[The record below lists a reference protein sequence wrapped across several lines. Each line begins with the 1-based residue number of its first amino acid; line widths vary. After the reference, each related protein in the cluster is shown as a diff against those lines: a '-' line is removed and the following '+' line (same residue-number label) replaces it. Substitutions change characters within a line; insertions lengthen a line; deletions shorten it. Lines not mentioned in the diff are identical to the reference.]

1 MPKFTSVICAH
12 YWVVITVCEQI
23 LVIKGIGAGCK
34 NGGRIRVDKAAGN
47 GVVVAGASQVKAGLG
62 IKEVAAVAEGVEV
75 GYMGSVRGNGIALS
89 VQNSMIAPG
98 VVFILIEEI
107 AVFVNYPYY
116 ISLKVLDIVVIF
128 RTVFVACNRIIF
140 IEKGH
145 AADRGIGI
153 DELTVVVDVAVGCT
167 VDGLRDADA
176 GGIVGVGIGIG
187 SLSYARKPASG
198 FPVKG
203 HAVTVL
209 GGIAY
214 LIVDYTIPVKVSQ

>member
-1 MPKFTSVICAH
+1 MPSANISIKVNKPASLRVI
-12 YWVVITVCEQI
+12 ITAEE
-23 LVIKGIGAGCK
+23 VIKAGF
-34 NGGRIRVDKAAGN
+34 
-47 GVVVAGASQVKAGLG
+47 GV
-62 IKEVAAVAEGVEV
+62 KEVAAVTEGVGV
-75 GYMGSVRGNGIALS
+75 GDMGSVGGDDVILS
-89 VQNSMIAPG
+89 VQYGMIAPG
-98 VVFILIEEI
+98 IVFILVEEI

-145 AADRGIGI
+145 AARGSIGI
-153 DELTVVVDVAVGCT
+153 DELTVIVDVAVGRA
-167 VDGLRDADA
+167 VDGLRDTDA

-187 SLSYARKPASG
+187 SLGDACKPASG

>member
-1 MPKFTSVICAH
+1 MAV
-12 YWVVITVCEQI
+12 
-23 LVIKGIGAGCK
+23 
-34 NGGRIRVDKAAGN
+34 RINKPASLR
-47 GVVVAGASQVKAGLG
+47 VVVAAEEVVKAGFG

-116 ISLKVLDIVVIF
+116 IPLKVLDIVVIF
-128 RTVFVACNRIIF
+128 RTVFVPYNRIIV
-140 IEKGH
+140 IDKGH
-145 AADRGIGI
+145 AAGGGIGI

-167 VDGLRDADA
+167 VDGLGDADA

-187 SLSYARKPASG
+187 SLGYARKPASG
-198 FPVKG
+198 FPYKG
-203 HAVTVL
+203 HAVTVP

>member
-1 MPKFTSVICAH
+1 MPSTNIFINVNKSACSGVI
-12 YWVVITVCEQI
+12 I
-23 LVIKGIGAGCK
+23 
-34 NGGRIRVDKAAGN
+34 AAEE
-47 GVVVAGASQVKAGLG
+47 VVKAGFG

-89 VQNSMIAPG
+89 VQNSMVAPG
-98 VVFILIEEI
+98 VVFILVEEI
-107 AVFVNYPYY
+107 AVFVNDPYY
-116 ISLKVLDIVVIF
+116 ISLKVLDIVIIF
-128 RTVFVACNRIIF
+128 RTVFVAYNRIIL
-140 IEKGH
+140 IDKGH
-145 AADRGIGI
+145 AARRSIGI
-153 DELTVVVDVAVGCT
+153 DELTVIVDVAVGRA

-187 SLSYARKPASG
+187 SLGDACKPASG

>member
-1 MPKFTSVICAH
+1 
-12 YWVVITVCEQI
+12 
-23 LVIKGIGAGCK
+23 
-34 NGGRIRVDKAAGN
+34 
-47 GVVVAGASQVKAGLG
+47 
-62 IKEVAAVAEGVEV
+62 
-75 GYMGSVRGNGIALS
+75 MGSVGGNGIALS

-107 AVFVNYPYY
+107 AVFVNDPYY
-116 ISLKVLDIVVIF
+116 IPLKVLDIVIIF
-128 RTVFVACNRIIF
+128 STVFVACNRMIF

-145 AADRGIGI
+145 AARGSIGI
-153 DELTVVVDVAVGCT
+153 DELTVVVDVAVGRT
-167 VDGLRDADA
+167 VDGLGDADA

-187 SLSYARKPASG
+187 SLGYARKPASG

>member
-1 MPKFTSVICAH
+1 MTS
-12 YWVVITVCEQI
+12 
-23 LVIKGIGAGCK
+23 CK
-34 NGGRIRVDKAAGN
+34 ISVRINKPASLR
-47 GVVVAGASQVKAGLG
+47 VVVAAEEVVKAGFG

-89 VQNSMIAPG
+89 VQNSMVAPG

-107 AVFVNYPYY
+107 AVFVNDPYY
-116 ISLKVLDIVVIF
+116 IPLKVLDIVVIF
-128 RTVFVACNRIIF
+128 RTVFVAYNRIIF

-145 AADRGIGI
+145 AARGSIGV
-153 DELTVVVDVAVGCT
+153 DELTVIVDVGVGCT
-167 VDGLRDADA
+167 VDGLRDTDA

-187 SLSYARKPASG
+187 SLSYARKPAAIL
-198 FPVKG
+198 PYNI

>member
-1 MPKFTSVICAH
+1 MASYIYLTAFFTLFSSGYC
-12 YWVVITVCEQI
+12 
-23 LVIKGIGAGCK
+23 
-34 NGGRIRVDKAAGN
+34 
-47 GVVVAGASQVKAGLG
+47 LG
-62 IKEVAAVAEGVEV
+62 VAAVAEGVEV

-89 VQNSMIAPG
+89 VQNSMVAPG
-98 VVFILIEEI
+98 VVFILVEEI
-107 AVFVNYPYY
+107 AVFVNDPYY

-128 RTVFVACNRIIF
+128 MTVFVSCNRIIF

-167 VDGLRDADA
+167 VDGLRDTDA
-176 GGIVGVGIGIG
+176 GGIVGVGIRIG
-187 SLSYARKPASG
+187 SLGDARKPASG

-203 HAVTVL
+203 HAVSVL
-209 GGIAY
+209 SGIAY

>member
-1 MPKFTSVICAH
+1 M
-12 YWVVITVCEQI
+12 
-23 LVIKGIGAGCK
+23 
-34 NGGRIRVDKAAGN
+34 
-47 GVVVAGASQVKAGLG
+47 
-62 IKEVAAVAEGVEV
+62 
-75 GYMGSVRGNGIALS
+75 
-89 VQNSMIAPG
+89 
-98 VVFILIEEI
+98 
-107 AVFVNYPYY
+107 
-116 ISLKVLDIVVIF
+116 
-128 RTVFVACNRIIF
+128 TVFVSCNRIIF

-167 VDGLRDADA
+167 VDGLGDADA

-187 SLSYARKPASG
+187 SLGYARKPASG

>member
-1 MPKFTSVICAH
+1 
-12 YWVVITVCEQI
+12 
-23 LVIKGIGAGCK
+23 
-34 NGGRIRVDKAAGN
+34 
-47 GVVVAGASQVKAGLG
+47 
-62 IKEVAAVAEGVEV
+62 
-75 GYMGSVRGNGIALS
+75 MGSVGRNGIALS
-89 VQNSMIAPG
+89 VQNSMVALG
-98 VVFILIEEI
+98 VVFILVEEI
-107 AVFVNYPYY
+107 AVFVNDPYY

-145 AADRGIGI
+145 AADRSIGV
-153 DELTVVVDVAVGCT
+153 DEQTVIVDVAVGCT
-167 VDGLRDADA
+167 VDCLGDTDA

-187 SLSYARKPASG
+187 SLGDARKPAAIL
-198 FPVKG
+198 PYNI

>member
-1 MPKFTSVICAH
+1 M
-12 YWVVITVCEQI
+12 
-23 LVIKGIGAGCK
+23 
-34 NGGRIRVDKAAGN
+34 GGG
-47 GVVVAGASQVKAGLG
+47 G
-62 IKEVAAVAEGVEV
+62 
-75 GYMGSVRGNGIALS
+75 GNGIALS
-89 VQNSMIAPG
+89 VQNSMVAPG
-98 VVFILIEEI
+98 VVFILVEEI
-107 AVFVNYPYY
+107 AVFVNDPYY

-128 RTVFVACNRIIF
+128 RIVFVACNRIIF

-153 DELTVVVDVAVGCT
+153 DELTVIVDVAVGRA

-187 SLSYARKPASG
+187 SLGDARKPAAILPYNS
-198 FPVKG
+198 